1 MPEAFSAADTE
12 DWASWLCYFKKC
24 ASINKWDDAQKRDF
38 LAVRLRSSALD
49 TFLGLPESK
58 QNGEFQ
64 ALVDALTEK
73 FVPAERIE
81 LYKTE
86 FNTRR
91 RGPTEKLVD
100 LSAGISKLA
109 RRAFPGAPAELV
121 DQLARDRF
129 IEALRSRDLRIRIR
143 EGTPKTLDEAV
154 SRAIQLEAIY
164 EAEGGGGK
172 SPAKLVHVVEQHDQ
186 PNQHADDVMTTLL
199 QRNTAAL
206 ESVVN
211 LVKSMADRPPSRA
224 QNEQRDGTRTARRP
238 RIITCW
244 ACGVPGH
251 YRRNCPD
258 RQSNQSENCWWLAPR
273 VRRQPPPQPRP
284 WTMLRTGAGVKSP
297 EIKEN
302 ERWGATVRVAA
313 LQCTRPDLLT
323 VVL

>member
-1 MPEAFSAADTE
+1 MRLDQQVGRRTE
-12 DWASWLCYFKKC
+12 TRLLGSSSSQLGARYFPWPPGFK
-24 ASINKWDDAQKRDF
+24 Q
-38 LAVRLRSSALD
+38 
-49 TFLGLPESK
+49 SK

-100 LSAGISKLA
+100 LSVLGSPSLHEDHSRVLLPNSWINS
-109 RRAFPGAPAELV
+109 V
-121 DQLARDRF
+121 ARDRF

-172 SPAKLVHVVEQHDQ
+172 SPEKLVHVVEQHDQ
-186 PNQHADDVMTTLL
+186 PKQHADDVMTTLL

-224 QNEQRDGTRTARRP
+224 QNEQPDGTRTARRP
-238 RIITCW
+238 RIIACW

-258 RQSNQSENCWWLAPR
+258 RQSNQSENC
-273 VRRQPPPQPRP
+273 
-284 WTMLRTGAGVKSP
+284 
-297 EIKEN
+297 
-302 ERWGATVRVAA
+302 
-313 LQCTRPDLLT
+313 
-323 VVL
+323 

>member
-1 MPEAFSAADTE
+1 MRLLGSSSSQLGARYFPWPPGIQTERRVPSAG
-12 DWASWLCYFKKC
+12 
-24 ASINKWDDAQKRDF
+24 R
-38 LAVRLRSSALD
+38 RLDR
-49 TFLGLPESK
+49 
-58 QNGEFQ
+58 N
-64 ALVDALTEK
+64 

-109 RRAFPGAPAELV
+109 RKAFPGAPAELV

-172 SPAKLVHVVEQHDQ
+172 SPEKLVHVFEQHDQ
-186 PNQHADDVMTTLL
+186 PKQHADDVMTTLL
-199 QRNTAAL
+199 QHNTAAL

-258 RQSNQSENCWWLAPR
+258 RQSNQSENCWWVAPR
-273 VRRQPPPQPRP
+273 VRRQQPPKPRP
-284 WTMLRTGAGVKSP
+284 CVQ
-297 EIKEN
+297 
-302 ERWGATVRVAA
+302 ERE
-313 LQCTRPDLLT
+313 
-323 VVL
+323 